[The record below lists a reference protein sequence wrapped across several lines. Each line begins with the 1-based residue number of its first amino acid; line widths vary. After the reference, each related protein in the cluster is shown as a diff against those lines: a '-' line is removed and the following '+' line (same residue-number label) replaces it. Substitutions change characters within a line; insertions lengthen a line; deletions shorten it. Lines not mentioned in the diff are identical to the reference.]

1 MPSVMGLLEA
11 REKKVRE
18 EVARLREEA
27 ERVQAALGVAEH
39 ALERL
44 ALARV
49 TVAEVL
55 AEEPSAGAD
64 GPVRAAVAGSVV
76 PHHVEGVG
84 VEVLA
89 PEYQQI
95 LAVLAGPE
103 AVGGLRAKQI
113 AERLGWQTT
122 PAGVEGVRSRVKRL
136 TARGWAAELQLN
148 VFGTV
153 TPVVP
158 AAAG

>member
-1 MPSVMGLLEA
+1 M
-11 REKKVRE
+11 
-18 EVARLREEA
+18 
-27 ERVQAALGVAEH
+27 QAALGVAEH

-55 AEEPSAGAD
+55 AEEPSAGVD
-64 GPVRAAVAGSVV
+64 GPVRPAAPGSVV

-122 PAGVEGVRSRVKRL
+122 PAGVEGVRSRMKRL
-136 TARGWAAELQLN
+136 TARGWVAELRPN
-148 VFGTV
+148 VLGAV
-153 TPVVP
+153 SP
-158 AAAG
+158 AMPAHVG

>member
-1 MPSVMGLLEA
+1 MGLLEA

-27 ERVQAALGVAEH
+27 ERVQAALGVAER

-44 ALARV
+44 ELARV

-55 AEEPSAGAD
+55 AEEPSAGAA
-64 GPVRAAVAGSVV
+64 GPGRAAVAGSVV
-76 PHHVEGVG
+76 PHRAEGVG
-84 VEVLA
+84 AEVLA

-95 LAVLAGPE
+95 LAVLAAPE
-103 AVGGLRAKQI
+103 AAGGMRAKQL
-113 AERLGWQTT
+113 AVQLGWQTT

-136 TARGWAAELQLN
+136 TARGWVAELRPN
-148 VFGTV
+148 VFGAV
-153 TPVVP
+153 RP
-158 AAAG
+158 AVSAAVG